1 MNYLKTICLAVLA
14 CLLAA
19 CVYNRQEEEDLAPV
33 TNVVPP
39 YYEDVIALEN
49 LKTHTMVYCYASV
62 EFSAER
68 CAEEAEKHGYVKVS
82 DIPQVPAS
90 HDFLTTGTYPT
101 RRWRENDVV
110 PRW

>member
-1 MNYLKTICLAVLA
+1 MNCIKALSLAVLA
-14 CLLAA
+14 CLLTA
-19 CVYNRQEEEDLAPV
+19 CVYYHDEPEVGEPV
-33 TNVVPP
+33 TNVLPP
-39 YYEDVIALEN
+39 VYQDVIALEN
-49 LKTHTMVYCYASV
+49 LKTHTMAYCYASA

-68 CAEEAEKHGYVKVS
+68 CAEELEKNGYVKVS